1 MNISPYISHEIL
13 KQDTLLSEVENIC
26 KEAIQ
31 YNFHSVCVLPLF
43 IKKASQ
49 YLDKSNV
56 KIATVVGFPFGS
68 SAIEAKVA
76 EIVLAILDGADE
88 IEMVVNIAAI
98 KNNDWNYIANEINTI
113 LPIIKNKNKVIK
125 VIIESGL
132 LTDEE
137 LIKCCD
143 IYGVAGV
150 DFVKTS
156 TGFAA
161 KNTSIR
167 SVSLIRT
174 HLSDAVNIEASGGI
188 QSYSFAKELL
198 NAGANRIGSASAY
211 SVVIAEES
219 HLLKNA

>member
-13 KQDTLLSEVENIC
+13 KQNTLLSEVEQVC
-26 KEAIQ
+26 EEAIRF
-31 YNFHSVCVLPLF
+31 NFYSVCVLPLF
-43 IKKASQ
+43 VKRAKEF
-49 YLDKSNV
+49 LDNSPV

-88 IEMVVNIAAI
+88 IELVVNIAAI

-132 LTDEE
+132 LTDDE

-156 TGFAA
+156 TGFAE
-161 KNTSIR
+161 KNASIR
-167 SVSLIRT
+167 TVSLIRS
-174 HLSDAVNIEASGGI
+174 HLTDAVGIEASGGI
-188 QSYSFAKELL
+188 QSYSFAKEML
-198 NAGANRIGSASAY
+198 NAEANRIGTSHS
-211 SVVIAEES
+211 IAIFEES
-219 HLLKNA
+219 QSLKKV